1 MAVIG
6 ARPLANAGA
15 EVIGLNLEVDIP
27 EDVRADLYG
36 LWLQYG
42 VLVFRDAALTSPQHL
57 KLSRC
62 FGTLK
67 IHPIKVNHVDGQ
79 PELITVGGNG
89 DGRGAIY
96 LVDDELRYGYTYWH
110 QDMAYTPSIS
120 KGAML
125 RMIKTPTAG
134 GKTAWVDTIKAYA
147 ALPSELKKRI
157 ATLEVLQRF
166 KLTPDRAWGQPDIT
180 LQMSSEQRNPLA
192 QFVDSTYFPPVIHPL
207 LIMHPEAKR
216 NALLLSPLHFDKVLG
231 LPDAEGSALYEEL
244 IAFCLRSEFVYT
256 HDWAQNDLVLWDNRR
271 TMHLALGY
279 PVEGERLA
287 YRATLDGD
295 FRSGRYAQ

>member
-1 MAVIG
+1 MALIN
-6 ARPLANAGA
+6 AHPLANAGA
-15 EVIGLNLEVDIP
+15 EVIGLSLESDIS
-27 EDVRADLYG
+27 EAVRADLYE

-42 VLVFRDAALTSPQHL
+42 VLVFREAASTSSQHL

-67 IHPIKVNHVDGQ
+67 IHPIEVNHVDGQ

-96 LVDDELRYGYTYWH
+96 LVNDEPRYGYTYWH

-125 RMIKTPTAG
+125 RMITPAIAG

-147 ALPSELKKRI
+147 ALPSELKSRI
-157 ATLEVLQRF
+157 ADLEVLQRF
-166 KLTPDRAWGQPDIT
+166 KLTPDRAWGQPGIT
-180 LQMSSEQRNPLA
+180 LQMSTEQKTPLA
-192 QFVDSTYFPPVIHPL
+192 QFVDSTHFPPVIHPL
-207 LIMHPEAKR
+207 VITHPEAKKK
-216 NALLLSPLHFDKVLG
+216 ALLLSPLHFDKILG
-231 LPDAEGSALYEEL
+231 LPDAQGSALYEEL
-244 IAFCLRSEFVYT
+244 MEFCLQSEFIYT
-256 HDWAQNDLVLWDNRR
+256 HDWAENDVVLWDNRR

-295 FRSGRYAQ
+295 FKTGRYAQ